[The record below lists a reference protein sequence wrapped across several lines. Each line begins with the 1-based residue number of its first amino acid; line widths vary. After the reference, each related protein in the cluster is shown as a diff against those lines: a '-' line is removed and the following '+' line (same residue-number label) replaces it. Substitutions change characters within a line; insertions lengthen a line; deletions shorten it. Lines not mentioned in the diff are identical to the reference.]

1 MHGNSGQYKDAYL
14 QLTDVIKDTPH
25 LFTNTST
32 YTLPTSSLAS
42 VQSYSRQLTH
52 LIHGACGAETVMNWH
67 LSEADRLA
75 SELAKHCSVNHS
87 ASRPTAT
94 AFLQQWNDDALEPPA
109 LHCEQLGRDVETLA
123 IQFAEISDKDLAIPA
138 HAWHNA
144 GTALQRF
151 AINIHHA
158 GAAITQATGVS
169 MHRWVVSIESFSQ
182 QVINVAKRIDY
193 FTRVYS
199 ASHTALND
207 IMKHRREAL
216 ENPAFRTYSFPEAPL
231 HRPRRPHSYQPLQSW
246 SFTGRH
252 RRPQL
257 PPTRQ
262 HAPISVHT
270 LHSTRRTQP
279 HVRHFQAQYRR
290 PPPPRL
296 RPRGTRS
303 LQKTLHRT
311 AHTGSSGHRW
321 AQPGIPSPRL
331 KRSTHRP
338 PQRPSKEPHSA
349 HTRAY
354 PRPHSS
360 PRRPPLRYRALEHSC
375 TFCTPGVRSSRSM
388 MVASLVAPHIP
399 VMLRRITAARSR
411 RPRYSGR

>member
-94 AFLQQWNDDALEPPA
+94 AFPQQWNDDALEPPA

-216 ENPAFRTYSFPEAPL
+216 ENPAFRTYSFPETPFTARADHILTNRYNPGL
-231 HRPRRPHSYQPLQSW
+231 LRADTAGL
-246 SFTGRH
+246 SF
-252 RRPQL
+252 P
-257 PPTRQ
+257 
-262 HAPISVHT
+262 
-270 LHSTRRTQP
+270 
-279 HVRHFQAQYRR
+279 
-290 PPPPRL
+290 
-296 RPRGTRS
+296 
-303 LQKTLHRT
+303 
-311 AHTGSSGHRW
+311 
-321 AQPGIPSPRL
+321 QPGNMPQSQYTPYTPPVEHNPTYGTSR
-331 KRSTHRP
+331 RSTVDLHHP
-338 PQRPSKEPHSA
+338 V
-349 HTRAY
+349 Y
-354 PRPHSS
+354 D
-360 PRRPPLRYRALEHSC
+360 
-375 TFCTPGVRSSRSM
+375 PGVREAYKKLFTEQRTPDPLATDGRNQAYHRPDPNDPPI
-388 MVASLVAPHIP
+388 VHHKDPQKN
-399 VMLRRITAARSR
+399 RILPTPGLIRGPIR
-411 RPRYSGR
+411 HPDDPLYGTGR

>member
-94 AFLQQWNDDALEPPA
+94 AFPQQWNDDALEPPA

-216 ENPAFRTYSFPEAPL
+216 ENPAFRTYSFPEAPFTARADHIL
-231 HRPRRPHSYQPLQSW
+231 TNRYNPGLLRADTAGL
-246 SFTGRH
+246 SF
-252 RRPQL
+252 P
-257 PPTRQ
+257 
-262 HAPISVHT
+262 
-270 LHSTRRTQP
+270 
-279 HVRHFQAQYRR
+279 
-290 PPPPRL
+290 
-296 RPRGTRS
+296 
-303 LQKTLHRT
+303 
-311 AHTGSSGHRW
+311 
-321 AQPGIPSPRL
+321 QPGNMPQSQYTPYTPPVEHNPTYGTSR
-331 KRSTHRP
+331 RSTVDFHHP
-338 PQRPSKEPHSA
+338 V
-349 HTRAY
+349 Y
-354 PRPHSS
+354 D
-360 PRRPPLRYRALEHSC
+360 
-375 TFCTPGVRSSRSM
+375 PGVREAYKKLFTEQRTPDPLATDGRNQAYHRPDSNDPPI
-388 MVASLVAPHIP
+388 VHHKDPQKN
-399 VMLRRITAARSR
+399 RILPTPGLIRGPIR
-411 RPRYSGR
+411 HPDDPLYGTGR